1 MLMTLWNMRQT
12 GQIDYFVLL
21 LQFLMISLVVFVALP
36 VHEVAHGLVADRLGD
51 KTARYSGRLN
61 LNPLTHL
68 DKLGTLM
75 MYLVGFGFAKPVPVN
90 PHNFKNPRT
99 GMALTALAGP
109 MSNLLMAML
118 SVGLFRVIALFV
130 TGKALIVW
138 GFLLV
143 YLFAGINVSLMIFN
157 LLPIPPL
164 DGYRILG
171 LVLPGKWLYFVNRY
185 QQVITWGVMLLIFT
199 GVLSTPISYL
209 SSLIQSL
216 ISMLF
221 GLGNHDFYIFGLLFF
236 QYI

>member
-1 MLMTLWNMRQT
+1 
-12 GQIDYFVLL
+12 
-21 LQFLMISLVVFVALP
+21 
-36 VHEVAHGLVADRLGD
+36 
-51 KTARYSGRLN
+51 
-61 LNPLTHL
+61 
-68 DKLGTLM
+68 
-75 MYLVGFGFAKPVPVN
+75 
-90 PHNFKNPRT
+90 
-99 GMALTALAGP
+99 
-109 MSNLLMAML
+109 
-118 SVGLFRVIALFV
+118 
-130 TGKALIVW
+130 
-138 GFLLV
+138 
-143 YLFAGINVSLMIFN
+143 MIFN